1 MTKAA
6 ELAKMGEVLTNSQI
20 GGRRNLSINGAMQ
33 VAQRGTSTTG
43 VTSGGYYAI
52 DRFRLTTTAEQT
64 ETHAQVS
71 DAPSGFTSSYKVTV
85 TTADSSIDASDFAAI
100 QQKIEAQDLQHL
112 KYGTSDA
119 EKLTVSFYVK
129 ASATGTFAVGMTQ
142 DDADSGTSEIS
153 LNYTIS
159 SADTW
164 EYKTVTFNGNT
175 TDAID
180 NNNDTGLVLNFW
192 YTAGS
197 DITSGTLNTWGD
209 STHRAIGHTAN
220 LVGTLNATF
229 QITGVQLEVGSQAT
243 PFEHRSFGEE
253 LRLCQRYYYKSMDGS
268 PADNVPN
275 TDNTSSDGTLGVAMY
290 SATSGRTQYF
300 QNPVQMRAD
309 PTATITWSAGSSP
322 SGTIGTSYSYH
333 YVNVGNTTS
342 STNVSAHKYDAEL

>member
-1 MTKAA
+1 AA

-20 GGRRNLSINGAMQ
+20 GGRRNLIINGAMQ

-43 VTSGGYYAI
+43 VTSGGYYGI

-112 KYGTSDA
+112 KFGTSDA

-153 LNYTIS
+153 QNYTIS

-164 EYKTVTFNGNT
+164 EYKTLTFNGNT
-175 TDAID
+175 SDAID
-180 NNNDTGLVLNFW
+180 NNNGSGLQLNFF

-197 DITSGTLNTWGD
+197 DLTSGTLNSYGD
-209 STHRAIGHTAN
+209 NAHRAIGHTAN

-229 QITGVQLEVGSQAT
+229 QITGVQLEVGEQAT
-243 PFEHRSFGEE
+243 PFEHRS
-253 LRLCQRYYYKSMDGS
+253 
-268 PADNVPN
+268 
-275 TDNTSSDGTLGVAMY
+275 
-290 SATSGRTQYF
+290 
-300 QNPVQMRAD
+300 
-309 PTATITWSAGSSP
+309 
-322 SGTIGTSYSYH
+322 
-333 YVNVGNTTS
+333 
-342 STNVSAHKYDAEL
+342 